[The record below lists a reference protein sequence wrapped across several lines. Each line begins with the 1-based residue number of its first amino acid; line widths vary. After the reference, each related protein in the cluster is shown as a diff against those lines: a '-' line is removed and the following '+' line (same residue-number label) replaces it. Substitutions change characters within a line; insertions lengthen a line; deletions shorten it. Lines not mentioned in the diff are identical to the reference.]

1 VKVEVDKEDKI
12 KNDIKDNEEGH
23 KFKSV
28 DVENFKNK
36 DEVTKDT
43 ETGAEKKSKETL
55 EHIDEELDEEH
66 KDEELDEEHKD
77 EELDEEHKDEELDE
91 EHKVTNKSEKVYLK
105 DKLTSEDSMR

>member
-43 ETGAEKKSKETL
+43 ETGAEKKSEETL
-55 EHIDEELDEEH
+55 EH
-66 KDEELDEEHKD
+66 KDEDLDEEHKD

>member
-1 VKVEVDKEDKI
+1 MDKEDKI

-43 ETGAEKKSKETL
+43 ETRAEKKSEETL
-55 EHIDEELDEEH
+55 ENKLEEF
-66 KDEELDEEHKD
+66 
-77 EELDEEHKDEELDE
+77 DE

-105 DKLTSEDSMR
+105 DKSTSEDSTR

>member
-1 VKVEVDKEDKI
+1 MKEEVDKEDKI

-43 ETGAEKKSKETL
+43 ETRAEKKSEETL
-55 EHIDEELDEEH
+55 ENKLEEF
-66 KDEELDEEHKD
+66 
-77 EELDEEHKDEELDE
+77 DE

-105 DKLTSEDSMR
+105 DKSTSEDSTR

>member
-1 VKVEVDKEDKI
+1 MKEEVDKKDKI

-43 ETGAEKKSKETL
+43 ETRAEKKSEETL
-55 EHIDEELDEEH
+55 ENKL
-66 KDEELDEEHKD
+66 
-77 EELDEEHKDEELDE
+77 EELDE

-105 DKLTSEDSMR
+105 DKSTSEDSTR

>member
-1 VKVEVDKEDKI
+1 MKEEVDKEDKI

-43 ETGAEKKSKETL
+43 ETRAEKKSEETL
-55 EHIDEELDEEH
+55 ENKLEEF
-66 KDEELDEEHKD
+66 
-77 EELDEEHKDEELDE
+77 DE

-105 DKLTSEDSMR
+105 DKSTSEDSMR

>member
-1 VKVEVDKEDKI
+1 MKEEVDKKDKI

-43 ETGAEKKSKETL
+43 ETRAEKKSEETL
-55 EHIDEELDEEH
+55 ENKLEEF
-66 KDEELDEEHKD
+66 
-77 EELDEEHKDEELDE
+77 DE

-105 DKLTSEDSMR
+105 DKSTSEDSTR

>member
-1 VKVEVDKEDKI
+1 MKEEVDKEDKI

-43 ETGAEKKSKETL
+43 ETRAEKKSEETL
-55 EHIDEELDEEH
+55 ENKL
-66 KDEELDEEHKD
+66 
-77 EELDEEHKDEELDE
+77 EELDE

-105 DKLTSEDSMR
+105 DKSTSEDSTR

>member
-1 VKVEVDKEDKI
+1 MKVEVDKEDKI

-43 ETGAEKKSKETL
+43 ETGAEKKSEETL
-55 EHIDEELDEEH
+55 
-66 KDEELDEEHKD
+66 EHKD

-105 DKLTSEDSMR
+105 DKSTSEDSIR

>member
-1 VKVEVDKEDKI
+1 MKEEVDKEDKI

-43 ETGAEKKSKETL
+43 ETRAEKKSEETL
-55 EHIDEELDEEH
+55 ENKLQ
-66 KDEELDEEHKD
+66 
-77 EELDEEHKDEELDE
+77 ELDE

-105 DKLTSEDSMR
+105 DKSTSEDSTR

>member
-1 VKVEVDKEDKI
+1 MKEEVDKKDKI

-43 ETGAEKKSKETL
+43 ETRAEKKSEETL
-55 EHIDEELDEEH
+55 ENKLEEF
-66 KDEELDEEHKD
+66 
-77 EELDEEHKDEELDE
+77 DE

-105 DKLTSEDSMR
+105 DKSTSEDSMR

>member
-1 VKVEVDKEDKI
+1 MKEEVDKEEKI

-43 ETGAEKKSKETL
+43 ETRAEKKSEETL
-55 EHIDEELDEEH
+55 ENKLEEF
-66 KDEELDEEHKD
+66 
-77 EELDEEHKDEELDE
+77 DE

-105 DKLTSEDSMR
+105 DKSTSEDSTR

>member
-1 VKVEVDKEDKI
+1 MKEEVDKKDKI

-43 ETGAEKKSKETL
+43 ETRAEKKSEETL
-55 EHIDEELDEEH
+55 ENKL
-66 KDEELDEEHKD
+66 
-77 EELDEEHKDEELDE
+77 EELDE

-105 DKLTSEDSMR
+105 DKSTSEDSMR

>member
-1 VKVEVDKEDKI
+1 MKVEVDKEDKI

-43 ETGAEKKSKETL
+43 ETGAEKKSEETL
-55 EHIDEELDEEH
+55 EH
-66 KDEELDEEHKD
+66 KDEELDG
-77 EELDEEHKDEELDE
+77 EHKDEELDE

-105 DKLTSEDSMR
+105 DKSTSEDSMR